1 MNIQLAEQKRLNALR
16 TRAQELQFAAQ
27 KTTGKQRLKH
37 LASLSKIQQQIA
49 GITGQT
55 KTPAKEA

>member
-1 MNIQLAEQKRLNALR
+1 MNQAERIDALR
-16 TRAQELQFAAQ
+16 TRAQELQFAAR
-27 KTTGKQRLKH
+27 KTSGKQRLKH

-49 GITGQT
+49 GMTGQT

>member
-1 MNIQLAEQKRLNALR
+1 MNQAERIEALR
-16 TRAQELQFAAQ
+16 TRAQELQFAAR
-27 KTTGKQRLKH
+27 KTSGKQRLKH

-49 GITGQT
+49 GITGQY